1 MTAIMVRVTGMPR
14 KGKASLQGLVVCGRS
29 AGAWACA
36 IPGPVPTTRFI
47 SVGPTSNST
56 ADRVARRS
64 GRSRSMPL

>member
-14 KGKASLQGLVVCGRS
+14 KGKALVVCGRS

-36 IPGPVPTTRFI
+36 IPGPVATTRFI